1 MKRRLPR
8 NLALAAQRARVL
20 RELDLVMQG
29 DAKANN
35 PIEEQL
41 RQCPKALE
49 VGKIVEKLCDALK
62 YDRHGGS
69 RLLPPPGV
77 IMPPI
82 V

>member
-8 NLALAAQRARVL
+8 NQSVAVQHARVV

-35 PIEEQL
+35 FIEEQL
-41 RQCPKALE
+41 RQCPEAFE
-49 VGKIVEKLCDALK
+49 VGKIVEMLFDNLK
-62 YDRHGGS
+62 NEHPGGV
-69 RLLPPPGV
+69 RLLPPAGV